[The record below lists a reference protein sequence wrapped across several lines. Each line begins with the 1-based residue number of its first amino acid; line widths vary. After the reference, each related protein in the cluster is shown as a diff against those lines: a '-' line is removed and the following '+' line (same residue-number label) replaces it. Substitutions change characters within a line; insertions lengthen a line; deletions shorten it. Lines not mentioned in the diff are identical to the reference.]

1 MNSTS
6 SQPSDELAEVKTV
19 KSEDLFQ
26 GARMVHIQHGDSQ
39 YQLRLTKEN
48 KLILTK

>member
-6 SQPSDELAEVKTV
+6 PKSSNEGAEIKTV
-19 KSEDLFQ
+19 TSEALFQ
-26 GARMVHIQHGDSQ
+26 GTRIIHIQHGDAQ

>member
-1 MNSTS
+1 MNPTS
-6 SQPSDELAEVKTV
+6 PKPSGDESEIKTV
-19 KSEDLFQ
+19 TSDDLFH
-26 GARMVHIQHGDSQ
+26 GARIIHIQHGDAQ